1 MSNETSFVEMIEHAE
16 HQRSARRNFIRMCG
30 GAAVM
35 TGGLSLLAA
44 CDEDNGYAPTPQPS
58 PTPTPTPATGVTDND
73 VLNFALQLEYLEGNY
88 YSYATTGQGIAA
100 NLQTGTG
107 TQGAVITGSGAG
119 AARQVTFTD
128 QVLAQYAREIAADEL
143 AHVTF
148 LRTSIGSL
156 TVAQPAIDLSPAGAF
171 TAAARAAG
179 LVGSTATFDP
189 YASDENFLL
198 ASFLFEDVGV
208 TAYKS
213 TTALLTSTLRE
224 AAQGILAVEAYHAAM
239 IRATLYRK
247 GIETPSLGL
256 IEAAQKISDARDLLD
271 GTVTEN
277 LTLGYAPD
285 DDQGITP
292 TTNAAGETV
301 SNIVPLNS
309 NGLAYSRTS
318 DRVLNILYLNRAAVT
333 SGGFFPAGVNGAIK
347 TSAAAT

>member
-1 MSNETSFVEMIEHAE
+1 MGEGELIGALD
-16 HQRSARRNFIRMCG
+16 ARVKRREERRAFFQQALGAAALG
-30 GAAVM
+30 GAMM
-35 TGGLSLLAA
+35 TAGRAGAQTA
-44 CDEDNGYAPTPQPS
+44 
-58 PTPTPTPATGVTDND
+58 TPTPTPSPTATSTTPVFGTSDY
-73 VLNFALQLEYLEGNY
+73 LNFALNLEYLEANFY
-88 YSYATTGQGIAA
+88 AFATTGSAIAST
-100 NLQTGTG
+100 LQAGVTTAGA
-107 TQGAVITGSGAG
+107 QGAATGGRA
-119 AARQVTFTD
+119 VNFTD
-128 QVLAQYAREIAADEL
+128 PVVAQYAREIAADEL

-148 LRTSIGSL
+148 LRTSIGTL

-171 TAAARAAG
+171 TTAARAAG
-179 LVGSTATFDP
+179 LVGASATFDP

-256 IEAAQKISDARDLLD
+256 IEAAQKISDARDTLD

-292 TTNAAGETV
+292 TTNAAGERV
-301 SNIVPLNS
+301 SNIVPLNG

-347 TSAAAT
+347 TSAAAS

>member
-1 MSNETSFVEMIEHAE
+1 MQAMGEGELIEALD
-16 HQRSARRNFIRMCG
+16 ARVKRRVKRRAFFGQALGAAALG
-30 GAAVM
+30 GAMM
-35 TGGLSLLAA
+35 TAGRAA
-44 CDEDNGYAPTPQPS
+44 AQS
-58 PTPTPTPATGVTDND
+58 ATPTPTPSPTATATTAFGTSDY
-73 VLNFALQLEYLEGNY
+73 LNFALNLEYLEANFY
-88 YSYATTGQGIAA
+88 AFATTGSAIASTLAGGITTAGA
-100 NLQTGTG
+100 
-107 TQGAVITGSGAG
+107 QGAATGGRA
-119 AARQVTFTD
+119 VNFTD
-128 QVLAQYAREIAADEL
+128 PVVAQYAREIAADEL

>member
-1 MSNETSFVEMIEHAE
+1 MQAMGESELIGALD
-16 HQRSARRNFIRMCG
+16 ARVKRREERRAFFGQALGAAALG
-30 GAAVM
+30 GAMLTAGRAGAQ
-35 TGGLSLLAA
+35 TA
-44 CDEDNGYAPTPQPS
+44 
-58 PTPTPTPATGVTDND
+58 TPTPTPSPTATSTTPILGPSDY
-73 VLNFALQLEYLEGNY
+73 LNFALNLEYLEANFY
-88 YSYATTGQGIAA
+88 AFATTGAAIASTLQGGVVTA
-100 NLQTGTG
+100 GV
-107 TQGAVITGSGAG
+107 QGAATGGRA
-119 AARQVTFTD
+119 VNFTD
-128 QVLAQYAREIAADEL
+128 PVVAQYAREIAADEL

-148 LRTSIGSL
+148 LRSSIGAV

-171 TAAARAAG
+171 TTAARAAG
-179 LVGSTATFDP
+179 LVGGSATFDP
-189 YASDENFLL
+189 YSSDENFLL

-224 AAQGILAVEAYHAAM
+224 AAQGILATEAYHAAM
-239 IRATLYRK
+239 IRGTLYRK
-247 GIETPSLGL
+247 GIQTPSLGL
-256 IEAAQKISDARDLLD
+256 IEAAQKISDARDTLD
-271 GTVTEN
+271 GSVTEN